1 MVVSDESK
9 QSFFERFAKV
19 IVPLVATIGVFFQ
32 QKQRTVALSLI
43 ALAIISLLIGE
54 LPKLRARLKKRTARK
69 DEEKAAALALDE
81 LKNWIHKF
89 LEFTTMQTS
98 DAFYGIV
105 WSRLCQSNTAHFDSL
120 HIPLLQLFADFSRIL
135 ATRTDE
141 RKPSHRDS
149 QRVNRRVQQ
158 PRGAVQQLCC
168 TCLCRLHG
176 LAL

>member
-9 QSFFERFAKV
+9 QSFFEQFAKV

-141 RKPSHRDS
+141 RKPSHEILKES
-149 QRVNRRVQQ
+149 IEEFNSLVGLKAALCHGGNSV
-158 PRGAVQQLCC
+158 AQL
-168 TCLCRLHG
+168 
-176 LAL
+176 